1 MYPCIILVLFSVL
14 LSERPSYV
22 CRYISRNAKKVQ
34 NIELEAFALPGKY
47 NLNGQNVTE
56 KQLIDYGNIVR
67 AYGSTIASSTY
78 SAIGKN
84 FSIQYGSGSCS
95 GYLAEDTV
103 TVGGLPISG
112 QVFGVATSE
121 PDQTYSDYP
130 FDVFFGLA
138 YRQLA
143 VGDATPPFYNM
154 YMQGLINAP
163 VFGLYLSDNGTS
175 KEGGMLTLGGID
187 EQYFASDG
195 LTYVP
200 IVEEMSWTFELYSV
214 SIGPGANV
222 LQIMQTQTRAQKNM
236 CFEVLKY

>member
-14 LSERPSYV
+14 R
-22 CRYISRNAKKVQ
+22 RK
-34 NIELEAFALPGKY
+34 F
-47 NLNGQNVTE
+47 TE
-56 KQLIDYGNIVR
+56 EYRVLGFCV
-67 AYGSTIASSTY
+67 ACA
-78 SAIGKN
+78 
-84 FSIQYGSGSCS
+84 SIQYGSGSCS
-95 GYLAEDTV
+95 GYLVEDTV

-121 PDQTYSDYP
+121 PDQTYSDYL
-130 FDVFFGLA
+130 FDGFFGLT

-143 VGDATPPFYNM
+143 VGDVTPPFYNM
-154 YMQGLINAP
+154 YMQGLINVP
-163 VFGLYLSDNGTS
+163 VFGFYLSDNGTS

-200 IVEEMSWTFELYSV
+200 IVEEMWWTLELDSV

-222 LQIMQTQTRAQKNM
+222 LEIMQTQTRAQKNY
-236 CFEVLKY
+236 VLRIFKILI